1 MAENEAFITLKD
13 HKDNFDSN
21 PKCRLI
27 NPAKSELGRV
37 SKVILDSIN
46 QEIRSATN
54 VNQWKNSQSVINWFK
69 KIERKSRYNFVSFN
83 IVDYYPSISEALLN
97 KAISW
102 ARTLVNIPDEHLTII
117 MHARKSVLFNF
128 NKP

>member
-21 PKCRLI
+21 LKCRLI

-37 SKVILDSIN
+37 SKVILDSIK

-54 VNQWKNSQSVINWFK
+54 VNQWKNSQSVINWLK

-83 IVDYYPSISEALLN
+83 IVDYYPSIREALLN